1 MGYYDVQN
9 TSEKKEVGCQA
20 GTMWSLSSYK
30 PGCGVQALRSDDVE
44 TSWHSD
50 GTQPHLI
57 NIQFSK
63 STLLTHISL
72 HLNHSLDD
80 SYTPSKILVRA
91 GTHYHDL
98 VDVRTRT
105 LDKPVGWYHFALSK
119 PSATHSEETDD
130 EKEDAQL
137 DAVVRKDKA
146 QKGGGRASRE
156 EREGKSWRGRNLP
169 SEVRANRPEPIQ
181 AYLLQVC
188 IQQCHLNGKDTHVRG
203 LKVWGPASAS
213 TKITSKSGNHS
224 TSTTGL
230 RSLRTGQDTGM
241 GFRSSAFSNMVESS
255 RTYDQLRGGEPH
267 AATSTSTPSDA
278 KRRAMNAQSLDRRRL
293 RDRAKEALDLLD
305 RHEIRDGDLESLMDE
320 EEQEQSGTDE
330 DDETSVEQKGARGN
344 FVIGQNQRRTAPSRE
359 AQDVGL
365 GLTGYRTEALAR
377 VRRRDFGS
385 VDIR

>member
-1 MGYYDVQN
+1 
-9 TSEKKEVGCQA
+9 
-20 GTMWSLSSYK
+20 MWSLSSYK
-30 PGCGVQALRSDDVE
+30 PGCGVQALRNDDVE

-63 STLLTHISL
+63 STMLTHISL

-80 SYTPSKILVRA
+80 SYTPSKILIRA

-105 LDKPVGWYHFALSK
+105 LDKPVGWYHFAFLCV
-119 PSATHSEETDD
+119 AHHHIVLR
-130 EKEDAQL
+130 Q
-137 DAVVRKDKA
+137 
-146 QKGGGRASRE
+146 
-156 EREGKSWRGRNLP
+156 
-169 SEVRANRPEPIQ
+169 PIQ

-203 LKVWGPASAS
+203 LKVWGPASTS
-213 TKITSKSGNHS
+213 TRISSRSGDHS
-224 TSTTGL
+224 TSTTSL

-241 GFRSSAFSNMVESS
+241 GFRSSGFSNMVESS

-267 AATSTSTPSDA
+267 LATSTSTTSDA

-305 RHEIRDGDLESLMDE
+305 RHEIRDGDLESLVDD
-320 EEQEQSGTDE
+320 EEQEQSQTDE

-365 GLTGYRTEALAR
+365 DLNGYRTEALAR
-377 VRRRDFGS
+377 ARRRDFGS